1 MIKKVVR
8 IETTHEM
15 VANDINEFILDS
27 NIDKRGLQANET
39 LVGVQILENLGRLIV
54 VLSVGEKVKCL

>member
-1 MIKKVVR
+1 MIKKVVK

-15 VANDINEFILDS
+15 VVNDINEFILDS
-27 NIDKRGLQANET
+27 NIDKRGLQANEM

-54 VLSVGEKVKCL
+54 VLSVGEK

>member
-54 VLSVGEKVKCL
+54 VLSVGEK

>member
-1 MIKKVVR
+1 MIKKVVG

-15 VANDINEFILDS
+15 VANEINEFILDS

-54 VLSVGEKVKCL
+54 VLSVGEK

>member
-27 NIDKRGLQANET
+27 NIDKRGLQPNET
-39 LVGVQILENLGRLIV
+39 LVGFQILENMGRVIV
-54 VLSVGEKVKCL
+54 VLSVGEK

>member
-1 MIKKVVR
+1 MIKKVVK

-27 NIDKRGLQANET
+27 NIDKRGLQANEM

-54 VLSVGEKVKCL
+54 VLSVGEK

>member
-1 MIKKVVR
+1 MIKKVVK

-15 VANDINEFILDS
+15 VVNDINEFILDS
-27 NIDKRGLQANET
+27 NIDKRGLQPNEI

-54 VLSVGEKVKCL
+54 VLSVGEK